1 MNKTD
6 IQLKQDVENELRWD
20 PKINPAQ
27 IGVSVD
33 HGAVSLTGAVDTYAE
48 KWAAEDAIKRVAGV
62 RAVAQDLT
70 VKLTG
75 AHKHAD
81 PEIAQA
87 ALSAF
92 KWDVWVPK
100 SVTVS
105 VRDGSVTLQ
114 GEVEWNYQRDAAE
127 RAVRYLSGVV
137 HVFNSIT
144 LKSGVSASQVKE
156 KVTAALQRQATAD
169 AAAIQ
174 VATSGGTVTLSG
186 KASSWHEMED
196 ATIAAWGAPGVTS
209 VKNELAISSY

>member
-1 MNKTD
+1 MTKTD
-6 IQLKQDVENELRWD
+6 IQLKQDIENELRWD

-48 KWAAEDAIKRVAGV
+48 RWAAEDAIKRVAGV

-75 AHKHAD
+75 AHKHED

-87 ALSAF
+87 ALNAF

-100 SVTVS
+100 TVTVS

-114 GEVEWNYQRDAAE
+114 GEVEWNFQRDAAE
-127 RAVRYLSGVV
+127 RAVRYLAGVV
-137 HVFNSIT
+137 HVSNAIT
-144 LKSGVSASQVKE
+144 LKSSVSASQVKE
-156 KVTAALQRQATAD
+156 RITAALQRQATAD
-169 AAAIQ
+169 ANQIQ
-174 VATSGGTVTLSG
+174 VATSGGSVTLSG

-196 ATIAAWGAPGVTS
+196 ATSAAWGAPGVTS
-209 VKNELAISSY
+209 VNNELAISH